1 MKYSERGISQCILP
15 VMKCCETKNSFIYIV
30 LIKHSLVVK
39 LGNLKVTKNTLP
51 DKSENPEIL
60 KK

>member
-39 LGNLKVTKNTLP
+39 LEF
-51 DKSENPEIL
+51 KSDQ
-60 KK
+60 KYFA